1 MDEIAKLEAL
11 YASNPDGRVFTHL
24 AEAYRKSGEFDRA
37 RTILEQGLAKHPAYA
52 SAHVV
57 LGRVFIDL
65 NRPEEASESFR
76 RVLQLDPHNLVALRS
91 LGDLARTA
99 GRNAEALGYFEELR
113 HQDPSNEEL
122 EGIIADLLASPGPGV
137 ESPQPT
143 EASAPAVEEPSA
155 PVEESAPEPPTPS
168 YEPDPMFEAA
178 TELPDFGASQ
188 PDFGELVSSEV
199 DLGWAGDDPEGE
211 QPLPGDLAG
220 FAELSAG
227 TNSEDAFGDVDLNQ
241 PAPSDMPMDLG
252 GFDVDLGE
260 PPAVEASEA
269 PIDFGDFGN
278 ISAEPPTPFEPPPP
292 PPPTPELVTPAP
304 QGEVMT
310 ETMAELYRNQG
321 LHERAAEVYR
331 ALLRE
336 RPEDAQLQSKLA
348 EVEALAR
355 GETAQPIEEP
365 PPFIPTAP
373 EAPEEVQFEEL
384 QFEEPEMDEPFIAP
398 TSHADE
404 EIDSPWTSNAAAG
417 ANTPTPYAWAEEP
430 ATGEESR
437 GPAVTEYFR
446 SLLSWRPSE
455 PVQSSFVTAPEV
467 EEPAEI
473 LDLGEPL
480 ATADEPL
487 FEEPVV
493 QREPPPPPTAASPS
507 ASSDAELMPWEEPPA
522 FAAPS
527 PAPVAATPPSGG
539 QDEDAFDEWFGA
551 PEPVTSEAAAP
562 VPAENTDEGAPAE
575 GEDEDDL
582 EMFRSWLQSLKK

>member
-65 NRPEEASESFR
+65 NQPEEASESFR

-137 ESPQPT
+137 EAPQPT
-143 EASAPAVEEPSA
+143 EAAAAAVEEPTPA
-155 PVEESAPEPPTPS
+155 QEETAPEPPAP
-168 YEPDPMFEAA
+168 YEPEPMFEAA

-188 PDFGELVSSEV
+188 PDFGDLVSSEV
-199 DLGWAGDDPEGE
+199 DLGWAGDDAEGE

-220 FAELSAG
+220 FAELSAA
-227 TNSEDAFGDVDLNQ
+227 TDSQDAFGDVDLNQ
-241 PAPSDMPMDLG
+241 PPPADMPMDLG

-260 PPAVEASEA
+260 PPAVKAEEA

-278 ISAEPPTPFEPPPP
+278 IGEVPPPP
-292 PPPTPELVTPAP
+292 PEPVTPAP

-321 LHERAAEVYR
+321 LHERAVEVYR

-355 GETAQPIEEP
+355 GETAQPAEEA

-373 EAPEEVQFEEL
+373 EAPEEVQFEEEV
-384 QFEEPEMDEPFIAP
+384 QFDEVEVDEPFVAP

-430 ATGEESR
+430 ASGEESR

-446 SLLSWRPSE
+446 SLLSWKPAQ
-455 PVQSSFVTAPEV
+455 PVQSSFAPASEV
-467 EEPAEI
+467 EEEPGEI
-473 LDLGEPL
+473 LDLGEPMD
-480 ATADEPL
+480 TADEPL

-493 QREPPPPPTAASPS
+493 PEPPPAPRSPAPS

-527 PAPVAATPPSGG
+527 PAPVAAGPSNSG
-539 QDEDAFDEWFGA
+539 QEEDAFDEWFGA
-551 PEPVTSEAAAP
+551 PEPSTSEAGPAS
-562 VPAENTDEGAPAE
+562 AENTDEPAPVE
-575 GEDEDDL
+575 GEDDDDL